1 MKHKRFDHKNWPR
14 ALSDQQTVHVLPEG
28 ILVDYLAH
36 EVVRPLVVLSCGR
49 QVTVLASHY
58 RWVHFAPFKAHH
70 ALTVQL
76 DAQDRAVQY
85 YIDINLSNE
94 IAEDG
99 IPVGLDLYLDV
110 VALVEDWK
118 VLHAE
123 VIDQEELEEAVHLG
137 KVTPEQARFAQQE
150 ALKMLDTVQREDF
163 ASLVVIRRHLNTS
176 LTRGST

>member
-1 MKHKRFDHKNWPR
+1 MKHKRFDLKNWPR

-36 EVVRPLVVLSCGR
+36 EVVRPLVVPSCGR
-49 QVTVLASHY
+49 QVTVLDSHY

-76 DAQDRAVQY
+76 DAQDCAVQY

-110 VALVEDWK
+110 VALVQGWK
-118 VLHAE
+118 VLQAE
-123 VIDQEELEEAVHLG
+123 VIDQEELEEAVQLG
-137 KVTPEQARFAQQE
+137 KVTPDQARFAQQE
-150 ALKMLDTVQREDF
+150 ALKMLDAVQREDF
-163 ASLVVIRRHLNTS
+163 ASLVVVRRHLTTS
-176 LTRGST
+176 LSRGST